1 MRVSGTA
8 PALGCGEPSRAV
20 RMVTTPSTYPHWTTK
35 EAIFLPGDTG
45 PNQVMYRYAVFCGGQ
60 FKRWEGT
67 KGKGDGAFTR
77 TLDAPG
83 SVHRGISVMTD
94 DVLDILGALGTAGG
108 KRPPTP
114 QIKGQ
119 STSSEA
125 RASVSTASEVRSFKS
140 RQFEAW
146 GDRCANVANH
156 ISSED
161 RVVVVSY
168 FLPVILT
175 MSEEGEWTAEWDNEN
190 ILSLQADIGAMDRAI
205 DKISWVGT
213 VRYQGAAVPAE
224 HEQAV
229 SYVLT
234 SMHCFPVYV
243 SEAMHH
249 QFYDVFC
256 KQQLW
261 MILHHVADV
270 YGPLDLNEIS
280 AKAQQE
286 LWYTYSTVNRMFKEK
301 VVEAF
306 SHGDLIWIHG
316 FHLMLL
322 PSFLRRVITNAKIG
336 YFFHTPFPSS
346 EIWRTMSRRE
356 DLLRGILAADQVGF
370 HLYEYARHF
379 MTTCQ
384 RVLGHRSEMT
394 VNGSL
399 AINVDERDVI
409 ITCIH
414 VGIDTPK
421 LQTALKL
428 DAYDTKLPEWREKFK
443 GKTVVG
449 GTDRLER
456 LKGIPL
462 KLIAIDT
469 FMQENPQWHGKLLFS
484 IIGISAAERG
494 NDYRLTVRDVK
505 IMAKAINAKYSTG
518 IGDIVVHFAEKTE
531 RDFNLSQRLAY
542 FSACDLLMVT
552 ATRDGLN
559 RLPMEFILARH
570 HVNEAAKAAGEPIPS
585 CPGQNLVIV
594 SEFISSARVM
604 RGALT
609 VNPWRVQDVTMAL
622 GQALAMGKEQ
632 MDDRFHR
639 NLEYSSNMT
648 TQNWAIQVLNDL
660 KAIAKDQDQAS
671 TMAMGF
677 GMGFKVMGLSSGFK
691 PVDPVVVSK
700 AYRQSR
706 SRLIVLDWGGTLVA
720 DDDKTD
726 KLRAYA
732 LATGKSTRVGP
743 TMKLTKLI
751 EKLASDVR
759 NSVFIVSGKELM
771 AVSEYF
777 GHIKNVGLGAEHGFY
792 YRWPRDEFLPGDEG
806 KEQRSNSV
814 GQESPVSKPDGMDSD
829 DSDYDGSAAKAQG
842 VRCKWQTLTEIG
854 DQTWKES
861 ARLVM
866 QIFVQRTHGT
876 YVEEKGNALIW
887 QFRDADPEFG
897 FLQSKELEEH
907 LKQILR
913 GSREVEVIR
922 GGGVADG
929 YIEVRPAGVT
939 KGLFLEHAMATLK
952 NLSKSATFVLAIG
965 DDSSDEP
972 MFEQLQRLTGDVRVD
987 AFGVTVGKK
996 PSAAGSYVDDPAAVM
1011 ELLNTLSR
1019 SSERDSR
1026 CYSSADLPSQ
1036 VASQKS
1042 RHAWVQ
1048 KALHEKRLQQ
1058 AFLNPASPA
1067 QPPLSPAAATLFGT
1081 TAGTSA
1087 ASPGG
1092 LKPEHRAM
1100 SVGNLSLASNATGGM
1115 GMQRTMSSAHLTMSG
1130 YLKSIHDNDNEGDD
1144 GIFF

>member
-1 MRVSGTA
+1 
-8 PALGCGEPSRAV
+8 
-20 RMVTTPSTYPHWTTK
+20 
-35 EAIFLPGDTG
+35 
-45 PNQVMYRYAVFCGGQ
+45 
-60 FKRWEGT
+60 
-67 KGKGDGAFTR
+67 
-77 TLDAPG
+77 
-83 SVHRGISVMTD
+83 MTD
-94 DVLDILGALGTAGG
+94 DVLDIKDALGATG

-114 QIKGQ
+114 QVSGKQG
-119 STSSEA
+119 EA

-146 GDRCANVANH
+146 GARCANVSNQ

-168 FLPVILT
+168 FLPVILHL
-175 MSEEGEWTAEWDNEN
+175 SEEGEWTAEWDNEN
-190 ILSLQADIGAMDRAI
+190 ILSLQADISSRAMNRAM

-213 VRYQGAAVPAE
+213 ARYQGAAVPQE

-243 SEAMHH
+243 SESMHH

-270 YGPLDLNEIS
+270 YGPLNQNDIG

-301 VVEAF
+301 VVEAY

-322 PSFLRRVITNAKIG
+322 PSFLRRVISVAKIG

-379 MTTCQ
+379 MTTCH

-399 AINVDERDVI
+399 GINVDERVVI
-409 ITCIH
+409 VTCIH

-421 LQTALKL
+421 LEIALKL
-428 DAYDTKLPEWREKFK
+428 DAYSTKLNLWREKFR

-484 IIGISAAERG
+484 IIGVSAVERG
-494 NDYRLTVRDVK
+494 DDYRLTVRDVK

-518 IGDIVVHFAEKTE
+518 VGDIVVHFVEKTE
-531 RDFNLSQRLAY
+531 RDFNLSQRLAF

-559 RLPMEFILARH
+559 RLPMEFILARN
-570 HVNEAAKAAGEPIPS
+570 HVNEVARAAGEPIQS
-585 CPGQNLVIV
+585 GPGQNLVII

-622 GQALAMGKEQ
+622 TQALNMSKDKC
-632 MDDRFHR
+632 DDRFNR

-660 KAIAKDQDQAS
+660 KATKDQDQAS
-671 TMAMGF
+671 TMALGF

-700 AYRQSR
+700 AYRNSR

-743 TMKLTKLI
+743 TAKLTKLI

-759 NSVFIVSGKELM
+759 NSVFIISGKELM

-806 KEQRSNSV
+806 KKQRGSSE
-814 GQESPVSKPDGMDSD
+814 GSEPVNGADSD
-829 DSDYDGSAAKAQG
+829 DSDYDGSSAAKSQG

-861 ARLVM
+861 ARLM
-866 QIFVQRTHGT
+866 MNIFAQRTHGT

-897 FLQSKELEEH
+897 FLQSKELEVH

-913 GSREVEVIR
+913 GSTEVEVIR

-929 YIEVRPAGVT
+929 YIEVRPTGVT

-972 MFEQLQRLTGDVRVD
+972 MFEQLQRMTGDEGVD

-1011 ELLNTLSR
+1011 ELLTTLSR
-1019 SSERDSR
+1019 SSERDNR
-1026 CYSSADLPSQ
+1026 YYSSADLPSQ

-1042 RHAWVQ
+1042 RNAWVQ
-1048 KALHEKRLQQ
+1048 KALHDKRLQH
-1058 AFLNPASPA
+1058 AFLHPTQSPH
-1067 QPPLSPAAATLFGT
+1067 PLSPAAATLFGA
-1081 TAGTSA
+1081 TAGAPAT
-1087 ASPGG
+1087 GG
-1092 LKPEHRAM
+1092 MKPEHRAM
-1100 SVGNLSLASNATGGM
+1100 SVGNLSLASTATGSGL

-1130 YLKSIHDNDNEGDD
+1130 YLNSIADNTGNDGDD